1 MKTTNTPPPEEMNLT
16 QEQMIREIYLER
28 KRTQW
33 PQDVET
39 YMVTTA
45 ELEDMTGLCRKTFE
59 RMRERGELECVRI
72 GSKVRYSLIHLM
84 KAARR
89 GLFPKNR
96 TMVLSE
102 IFRKTLMQQIEQAHT
117 KRDGDA

>member
-1 MKTTNTPPPEEMNLT
+1 MKTNYTPPLEELNLT

-33 PQDVET
+33 PQDVESF
-39 YMVTTA
+39 MVTTD
-45 ELEDMTGLCRKTFE
+45 ELEDLTGLCRKTFE
-59 RMRERGELECVRI
+59 RMRGRGELEAVKI

-84 KAARR
+84 QVARR

-102 IFRKTLMQQIEQAHT
+102 IFRKQLMSQIELAHS
-117 KRDGDA
+117 KGDGDG